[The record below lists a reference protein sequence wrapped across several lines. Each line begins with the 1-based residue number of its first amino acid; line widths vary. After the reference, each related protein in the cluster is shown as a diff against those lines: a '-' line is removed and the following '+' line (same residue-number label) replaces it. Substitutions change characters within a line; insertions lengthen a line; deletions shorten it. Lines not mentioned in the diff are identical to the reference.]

1 MPFEVSG
8 GVGGGAALGGQLFLF
23 PNPAGLDDVISV
35 MEIVFSLWLSYDIF
49 GTLEMHFFLLLIFDD
64 YNYGTAT

>member
-1 MPFEVSG
+1 M
-8 GVGGGAALGGQLFLF
+8 GGGGGQPFLF
-23 PNPAGLDDVISV
+23 PNPAGFDYVISV

-49 GTLEMHFFLLLIFDD
+49 GTLEMHFFLLLIFDG